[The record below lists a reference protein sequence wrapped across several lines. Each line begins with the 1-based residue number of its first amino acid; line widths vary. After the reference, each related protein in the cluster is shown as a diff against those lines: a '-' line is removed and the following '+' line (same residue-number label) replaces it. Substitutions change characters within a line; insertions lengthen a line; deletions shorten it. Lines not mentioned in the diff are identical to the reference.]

1 MRFLALFLLLCPAL
15 ASPVEEARTLY
26 ARGEMEGV
34 LARLEPLLS
43 GYDPSEE
50 ALLLAGFAYH
60 GLGQKE
66 QALYAFSRLVGTLR
80 GGAEALF
87 GFGLALRAAGDLEGA
102 RSALEEALR
111 QGYRDAE
118 PVLRTLPPPSPPA
131 PKARK
136 APPPFRAEQGR
147 FWVEGKPFQVR
158 GVNLGVALPGRFPAE
173 FPEEVWLYR
182 AWLELLSAM
191 GANAVR
197 VYTLLPPAFYRALL
211 GHNLTHPKR
220 PLYLFQGV
228 WTELPE
234 EEGYGDWE
242 GAFLEKFLLEGREV
256 LDALHGN
263 LRRPPKPGHA
273 HGDYTADVSPW
284 TLGLLVGREFEP
296 YSVAAY
302 NERHPG
308 RAYRGRFVEAL
319 PGASPF
325 ATYLA
330 EVLDRLAQYEGEAY
344 GTARPLGFVNWP
356 TLDPLTWESE
366 ASFQEE
372 YRLRKARGER
382 VEPPRAGPLH
392 EEDTVALDPTHLRP
406 TPHSPTSLFA
416 AYHVYPYY
424 PDFLVNEPSLEGGR
438 YRKYL
443 ERLKA
448 HHGEIPLLIAE
459 FGLPSSRGLAHFHP
473 EGFHH
478 GGLSEEAQAEKVAAL
493 WQDIEGLSLAG
504 GLVFAFLDEWF
515 KKNWLFMDL
524 EYPPERG
531 PLWHN
536 LLDPEENYG
545 LLAATAKEA
554 FRMDGRGEEW
564 EGVPFLLR
572 EEGRFLKA
580 HADAEYLWL
589 LYRGPLPLKVYL
601 DTVPGGVQVAE
612 GFGAEF
618 SLEVGPNGGR
628 LLVEKGYY
636 PYEELSHGL
645 PGTEFLHFRGFTKPG
660 GGPFVPFVLE
670 PNRRRTGRDGTD
682 YPRKTYELGAL
693 RRGEDPLGARDP
705 TADYA
710 LGPEGLL
717 EVRLPWGM
725 LLLTDP
731 SRPTAWYAPEPIPI
745 EGVGLLLEGSKPL
758 RFAWAPWE
766 APAFSSRLKPLY
778 YRLRYLWRGLGPL
791 SLPLGLWT
799 GQPDSLGALAPCG
812 VRADGARA
820 GPPRPGLR
828 P

>member
-1 MRFLALFLLLCPAL
+1 MRVLALLLLGGLAL
-15 ASPVEEARTLY
+15 AASLDEARALY
-26 ARGEMEGV
+26 ARGEMEGA
-34 LARLEPLLS
+34 LARLKPLLS
-43 GYDPSEE
+43 GYDPPEE
-50 ALLLAGFAYH
+50 ALLLAGFAHYR
-60 GLGQKE
+60 LGQLE
-66 QALYAFSRLVGTLR
+66 EALYPFARLVGTLR
-80 GGAEALF
+80 GGPEALY
-87 GFGLALRAAGDLEGA
+87 GFGLALRALGDLEGA

-111 QGYRDAE
+111 QGYGDAE

-136 APPPFRAEQGR
+136 APPSFRAEKGR

-211 GHNLTHPKR
+211 GHNLTHPKS

-308 RAYRGRFVEAL
+308 RAYRGRFLEAL

-325 ATYLA
+325 EAYLA
-330 EVLDRLAQYEGEAY
+330 EVLDRLARYEWEAY
-344 GTARPLGFVNWP
+344 GTARPLSVSNWP
-356 TLDPLTWESE
+356 TLDPLYHPTESTREEE
-366 ASFQEE
+366 AA
-372 YRLRKARGER
+372 LRRARGEQ
-382 VEPPRAGPLH
+382 VP
-392 EEDTVALDPTHLRP
+392 EEVVKEYNNDQVSLDMGKIQPIP
-406 TPHSPTSLFA
+406 GSPFTTFA
-416 AYHVYPYY
+416 NYHAYPYY
-424 PDFLVNEPSLEGGR
+424 PDFMNLDPTYGKAVGPFGPSNYFG
-438 YRKYL
+438 YL
-443 ERLKA
+443 QDLKR
-448 HHGEIPLLIAE
+448 HHGDQPVLIGE
-459 FGLPSSRGLAHFHP
+459 TGVPSSRGLAHFHP

-478 GGLSEEAQAEKVAAL
+478 GGLSEEAQAEGVAAL
-493 WQDIEGLSLAG
+493 WQDIAALDLAG
-504 GLVFAFLDEWF
+504 GLVFALLDEWF

-524 EYPPERG
+524 EYPPERD

-545 LLAATAKEA
+545 LLAATAKGA
-554 FRMDGRGEEW
+554 FRLDGNPEEW
-564 EGVPFLLR
+564 EGMSFLLQ

-580 HADAEYLWL
+580 HADPEYLWL
-589 LYRGPLPLKVYL
+589 LYRGPLPLKIYL

-745 EGVGLLLEGSKPL
+745 EGVNLLLEG
-758 RFAWAPWE
+758 
-766 APAFSSRLKPLY
+766 
-778 YRLRYLWRGLGPL
+778 
-791 SLPLGLWT
+791 
-799 GQPDSLGALAPCG
+799 
-812 VRADGARA
+812 
-820 GPPRPGLR
+820 
-828 P
+828 

>member
-1 MRFLALFLLLCPAL
+1 MRVLALLLLGGLAL
-15 ASPVEEARTLY
+15 AASLDEARALY
-26 ARGEMEGV
+26 ARGEMEGA
-34 LARLEPLLS
+34 LARLKPLLS
-43 GYDPSEE
+43 GYDPPEE
-50 ALLLAGFAYH
+50 ALLLAGFAHYR
-60 GLGQKE
+60 LGQLE
-66 QALYAFSRLVGTLR
+66 VALYPFARLVGTLK
-80 GGAEALF
+80 GGPEALY
-87 GFGLALRAAGDLEGA
+87 GFGLALRALGDLEGA

-111 QGYRDAE
+111 QGYGDAE
-118 PVLRTLPPPSPPA
+118 PVLRALPPPSPPA

-136 APPPFRAEQGR
+136 APPPFRAEKGR

-242 GAFLEKFLLEGREV
+242 GPFLERFLLEGREV

-325 ATYLA
+325 AAYLA
-330 EVLDRLAQYEGEAY
+330 EVLDRLARYEWEAY

-406 TPHSPTSLFA
+406 APHSPTSLFA

-448 HHGEIPLLIAE
+448 HHGEMPLLIAE
-459 FGLPSSRGLAHFHP
+459 FGLPGSRGLAHFHP

-478 GGLSEEAQAEKVAAL
+478 GGLSEEAQAEGVAAL
-493 WQDIEGLSLAG
+493 WQDIAALDLAG
-504 GLVFAFLDEWF
+504 GLVFALLDEWF

-524 EYPPERG
+524 EYPPERD

-545 LLAATAKEA
+545 LLAATAKGA
-554 FRMDGRGEEW
+554 FRLDGNPEEW
-564 EGVPFLLR
+564 EKVPFLLR

-580 HADAEYLWL
+580 HADPEYLWL

-745 EGVGLLLEGSKPL
+745 EGVNLLLEGGKPL
-758 RFAWAPWE
+758 RFAWTPWE
-766 APAFSSRLKPLY
+766 APPFALRLKPLY
-778 YRLRYLWRGLGPL
+778 FRLQALWRGP
-791 SLPLGLWT
+791 
-799 GQPDSLGALAPCG
+799 
-812 VRADGARA
+812 
-820 GPPRPGLR
+820 
-828 P
+828 

>member
-1 MRFLALFLLLCPAL
+1 MRVLALLLLGGLAL
-15 ASPVEEARTLY
+15 AASLDEARALY
-26 ARGEMEGV
+26 ARGEMEGA
-34 LARLEPLLS
+34 LARLKPLLS
-43 GYDPSEE
+43 GYDPPEE
-50 ALLLAGFAYH
+50 ALLLAGFAHYR
-60 GLGQKE
+60 LGQLE
-66 QALYAFSRLVGTLR
+66 EALYPFARLVGTLK
-80 GGAEALF
+80 GGPEALY
-87 GFGLALRAAGDLEGA
+87 GFGLALRALGDLEGA

-111 QGYRDAE
+111 QGYGDAE

-136 APPPFRAEQGR
+136 APPPFRAEKGR

-191 GANAVR
+191 GANTVR

-242 GAFLEKFLLEGREV
+242 GPFLEKFLLEGREV

-308 RAYRGRFVEAL
+308 RAYRGRFVETL

-325 ATYLA
+325 AAYLA
-330 EVLDRLAQYEGEAY
+330 EVLDRLAQYEWEAY
-344 GTARPLGFVNWP
+344 GSLRPLGFVNWP

-372 YRLRKARGER
+372 YRLRKARGEK

-406 TPHSPTSLFA
+406 APHSPTSLFA

-448 HHGEIPLLIAE
+448 HHGEMPLLIAE
-459 FGLPSSRGLAHFHP
+459 FGLPGSRGLAHFHP

-478 GGLSEEAQAEKVAAL
+478 GGLSEEAQAEGVAAL
-493 WQDIEGLSLAG
+493 WQDIAALDLAG
-504 GLVFAFLDEWF
+504 GLVFALLDEWF

-524 EYPPERG
+524 EYPPERD

-545 LLAATAKEA
+545 LLAATARGA
-554 FRMDGRGEEW
+554 FRLDGNPEEW
-564 EGVPFLLR
+564 EKVPFLLR

-580 HADAEYLWL
+580 HADPEYLWL
-589 LYRGPLPLKVYL
+589 LYHGPLPLKVYL

-618 SLEVGPNGGR
+618 SLEIGPEGGR

-725 LLLTDP
+725 LLITDP
-731 SRPTAWYAPEPIPI
+731 SRPTAWYAPKPIPI
-745 EGVGLLLEGSKPL
+745 EGVNLLLEGGKPL
-758 RFAWAPWE
+758 RFAWTPWE
-766 APAFSSRLKPLY
+766 APPFALRLKPLY
-778 YRLRYLWRGLGPL
+778 FRLQALWRGP
-791 SLPLGLWT
+791 
-799 GQPDSLGALAPCG
+799 
-812 VRADGARA
+812 
-820 GPPRPGLR
+820 
-828 P
+828 

>member
-1 MRFLALFLLLCPAL
+1 MRVLALLLLGGLAL
-15 ASPVEEARTLY
+15 AASLDEARALY
-26 ARGEMEGV
+26 ARGEMEGA
-34 LARLEPLLS
+34 LARLKPLLS
-43 GYDPSEE
+43 GYDPPEE
-50 ALLLAGFAYH
+50 ALLLAGFAHYR
-60 GLGQKE
+60 LGQLE
-66 QALYAFSRLVGTLR
+66 EALYPFARLVGTLK
-80 GGAEALF
+80 GGPEALY
-87 GFGLALRAAGDLEGA
+87 GFGLALRALGDLEGA

-111 QGYRDAE
+111 QGYGDAE
-118 PVLRTLPPPSPPA
+118 PVLRALPPPSPPA

-136 APPPFRAEQGR
+136 APPPFRAEKGR

-182 AWLELLSAM
+182 AWLELISAM
-191 GANAVR
+191 GANTVR

-211 GHNLTHPKR
+211 GHNLTHPKS

-242 GAFLEKFLLEGREV
+242 GPFLEKFLLEGREV

-308 RAYRGRFVEAL
+308 RAYRGLFVEAL

-325 ATYLA
+325 AAYLA

-344 GTARPLGFVNWP
+344 GAARPLGFVNWP

-406 TPHSPTSLFA
+406 APNSPTSLFA

-448 HHGEIPLLIAE
+448 HHGEMPLLIAE

-478 GGLSEEAQAEKVAAL
+478 GGLSEEAQAEGVAAL
-493 WQDIEGLSLAG
+493 WQDIAALDLAG
-504 GLVFAFLDEWF
+504 GLVFALLDEWF

-524 EYPPERG
+524 EYPPERD

-545 LLAATAKEA
+545 LLAATARGA
-554 FRMDGRGEEW
+554 FRLDGNPEEW
-564 EGVPFLLR
+564 EKVPFLLR

-580 HADAEYLWL
+580 HADPEYLWL

-636 PYEELSHGL
+636 PYEELSYGL

-660 GGPFVPFVLE
+660 EGPFVPFVLE

-682 YPRKTYELGAL
+682 YPRKTYELGAM

-731 SRPTAWYAPEPIPI
+731 SRPTAWYAPKPIPI
-745 EGVGLLLEGSKPL
+745 EGVNLLLEGGKPL
-758 RFAWAPWE
+758 RFAWTPWE
-766 APAFSSRLKPLY
+766 APPFALRLKPLY
-778 YRLRYLWRGLGPL
+778 FRLQALWRGP
-791 SLPLGLWT
+791 
-799 GQPDSLGALAPCG
+799 
-812 VRADGARA
+812 
-820 GPPRPGLR
+820 
-828 P
+828 

>member
-1 MRFLALFLLLCPAL
+1 VRVLALLLLGGLAL
-15 ASPVEEARTLY
+15 AASLDEARALY
-26 ARGEMEGV
+26 ARGEMEGA
-34 LARLEPLLS
+34 LARLKPLLS
-43 GYDPSEE
+43 GYDPPEE
-50 ALLLAGFAYH
+50 ALLLAGFAHYR
-60 GLGQKE
+60 LGQLE
-66 QALYAFSRLVGTLR
+66 EALYPFARLVGTLK
-80 GGAEALF
+80 GGPEALY
-87 GFGLALRAAGDLEGA
+87 GFGLALRALGDLEGA

-111 QGYRDAE
+111 QGYGDAE

-136 APPPFRAEQGR
+136 APPPFRAEKGR

-191 GANAVR
+191 GANTVR

-211 GHNLTHPKR
+211 GHNLTHPKS

-242 GAFLEKFLLEGREV
+242 GPFLEKFLLEGREV

-308 RAYRGRFVEAL
+308 RAYRGRFLEAL

-325 ATYLA
+325 EAYLA

-406 TPHSPTSLFA
+406 APNSPTSLFA

-424 PDFLVNEPSLEGGR
+424 PDFLVNEPGLEGGR

-448 HHGEIPLLIAE
+448 HHGEMPLLIAE

-478 GGLSEEAQAEKVAAL
+478 GGLSEEAQAEGVAVL
-493 WQDIEGLSLAG
+493 WQDIAALDLAG
-504 GLVFAFLDEWF
+504 GLVFALLDEWF

-524 EYPPERG
+524 EYPPERD

-545 LLAATAKEA
+545 FLAATARGA
-554 FRMDGRGEEW
+554 FRLDGNPEEW
-564 EGVPFLLR
+564 EKVPFLLR

-580 HADAEYLWL
+580 HADPEYLWL

-618 SLEVGPNGGR
+618 SLEIGPEGGR

-660 GGPFVPFVLE
+660 EGPFVPFVLE

-725 LLLTDP
+725 LLITDP
-731 SRPTAWYAPEPIPI
+731 SRPTAWYAPKPIPI
-745 EGVGLLLEGSKPL
+745 EGVNLLLEGGKPL
-758 RFAWAPWE
+758 RFAWTPWE
-766 APAFSSRLKPLY
+766 APPFALRLKPLY
-778 YRLRYLWRGLGPL
+778 FRLQALWRGP
-791 SLPLGLWT
+791 
-799 GQPDSLGALAPCG
+799 
-812 VRADGARA
+812 
-820 GPPRPGLR
+820 
-828 P
+828 

>member
-1 MRFLALFLLLCPAL
+1 
-15 ASPVEEARTLY
+15 
-26 ARGEMEGV
+26 
-34 LARLEPLLS
+34 
-43 GYDPSEE
+43 
-50 ALLLAGFAYH
+50 
-60 GLGQKE
+60 
-66 QALYAFSRLVGTLR
+66 
-80 GGAEALF
+80 
-87 GFGLALRAAGDLEGA
+87 
-102 RSALEEALR
+102 
-111 QGYRDAE
+111 
-118 PVLRTLPPPSPPA
+118 
-131 PKARK
+131 
-136 APPPFRAEQGR
+136 
-147 FWVEGKPFQVR
+147 
-158 GVNLGVALPGRFPAE
+158 VNLGVALPGRFPAE

-191 GANAVR
+191 GANTVR

-242 GAFLEKFLLEGREV
+242 GPFLEKFLLEGREV

-308 RAYRGRFVEAL
+308 RAYRGRFLEAL

-325 ATYLA
+325 EAYIA
-330 EVLDRLAQYEGEAY
+330 EVLDRLARYEWEAY
-344 GTARPLGFVNWP
+344 GAARPLGFVNWP

-392 EEDTVALDPTHLRP
+392 EEDTVVLDPTHLRP
-406 TPHSPTSLFA
+406 APHSPTSLFA

-424 PDFLVNEPSLEGGR
+424 PDFLVNEPGLEGGTLPQVPGAPQGPPR
-438 YRKYL
+438 GDAPPHRRVRPARKP
-443 ERLKA
+443 RPR
-448 HHGEIPLLIAE
+448 PLPPR
-459 FGLPSSRGLAHFHP
+459 GVPSRGAL
-473 EGFHH
+473 
-478 GGLSEEAQAEKVAAL
+478 GG
-493 WQDIEGLSLAG
+493 GPGGRGGRSLAG
-504 GLVFAFLDEWF
+504 HRRLRPGGRARLRPSGRVVQEELALHGPGI
-515 KKNWLFMDL
+515 
-524 EYPPERG
+524 PPERD

-545 LLAATAKEA
+545 LLAATARGA
-554 FRMDGRGEEW
+554 FRLDGNPEEW
-564 EGVPFLLR
+564 EKVPFLLR

-580 HADAEYLWL
+580 HADPEYLWL

-618 SLEVGPNGGR
+618 SLEIGPEGGR

-745 EGVGLLLEGSKPL
+745 EGVNLLLEGGKPL
-758 RFAWAPWE
+758 RFAWTPWE
-766 APAFSSRLKPLY
+766 APPFALRLKPLY
-778 YRLRYLWRGLGPL
+778 FRLKTLWRGP
-791 SLPLGLWT
+791 
-799 GQPDSLGALAPCG
+799 
-812 VRADGARA
+812 
-820 GPPRPGLR
+820 
-828 P
+828 

>member
-1 MRFLALFLLLCPAL
+1 MRVLALLLLGGLAL
-15 ASPVEEARTLY
+15 AASLDEARALY
-26 ARGEMEGV
+26 ARGEMEGA
-34 LARLEPLLS
+34 LARLKPLLS
-43 GYDPSEE
+43 GYDPPEE
-50 ALLLAGFAYH
+50 ALLLAGFAHYR
-60 GLGQKE
+60 LGQLE
-66 QALYAFSRLVGTLR
+66 EALYAFARLVGTLK
-80 GGAEALF
+80 GGPEALY
-87 GFGLALRAAGDLEGA
+87 GFGLALRALGDLEGA

-111 QGYRDAE
+111 RGYGDAE

-136 APPPFRAEQGR
+136 APPPFRAEKGR

-242 GAFLEKFLLEGREV
+242 SAFLEKFLLEGREV

-302 NERHPG
+302 NERHPE
-308 RAYRGRFVEAL
+308 RAYRGRFLEAL
-319 PGASPF
+319 PRASPF
-325 ATYLA
+325 AAYIA

-344 GTARPLGFVNWP
+344 GAARPLGFVNWP

-392 EEDTVALDPTHLRP
+392 EEDTVVLDPTHLRP
-406 TPHSPTSLFA
+406 APHSPTSLFA

-448 HHGEIPLLIAE
+448 HHGEMPLLIAE

-478 GGLSEEAQAEKVAAL
+478 GGLSEEAQAEGVAAL
-493 WQDIEGLSLAG
+493 WQDIAALDLAG
-504 GLVFAFLDEWF
+504 GLVFALLDEWF

-524 EYPPERG
+524 EYPPERD

-545 LLAATAKEA
+545 LLTATARGA
-554 FRMDGRGEEW
+554 FRLDGNPEEW
-564 EGVPFLLR
+564 EKVPFLLR

-580 HADAEYLWL
+580 HADPEYLWL
-589 LYRGPLPLKVYL
+589 LYRGPLPLRLYL
-601 DTVPGGVQVAE
+601 DTVPGGVKVAE

-618 SLEVGPNGGR
+618 DLEIGPEGGR
-628 LLVEKGYY
+628 LLIEKAYY
-636 PYEELSHGL
+636 PYQELDHGL
-645 PGTEFLHFRGFTKPG
+645 PGTEYLHFRGFTKPG
-660 GGPFVPFVLE
+660 KGPFVPFVLE

-725 LLLTDP
+725 LLITDP

-745 EGVGLLLEGSKPL
+745 EGVNLLLEGGKPL
-758 RFAWAPWE
+758 RFAWTPWE
-766 APAFSSRLKPLY
+766 ALPFALRLKPLY
-778 YRLRYLWRGLGPL
+778 FRLQALWRGP
-791 SLPLGLWT
+791 
-799 GQPDSLGALAPCG
+799 
-812 VRADGARA
+812 
-820 GPPRPGLR
+820 
-828 P
+828 

>member
-1 MRFLALFLLLCPAL
+1 MRVLALLLLGSLAL
-15 ASPVEEARTLY
+15 AASLDEARALY
-26 ARGEMEGV
+26 ARGEMEGA
-34 LARLEPLLS
+34 LARLKPLLS
-43 GYDPSEE
+43 GYDPPEE
-50 ALLLAGFAYH
+50 ALLLAGFAHYR
-60 GLGQKE
+60 LGQVE
-66 QALYAFSRLVGTLR
+66 EALYPFARLVGTLK
-80 GGAEALF
+80 GGPEALY
-87 GFGLALRAAGDLEGA
+87 GFGLALRALGDLEGA

-111 QGYRDAE
+111 QGYGDAE

-136 APPPFRAEQGR
+136 APPPFRAEKGR

-319 PGASPF
+319 PRASPF
-325 ATYLA
+325 AAYFA
-330 EVLDRLAQYEGEAY
+330 EVLDRLAQYEWEAY
-344 GTARPLGFVNWP
+344 GTARPLSFVNWP

-372 YRLRKARGER
+372 YRLRKARGEK

-406 TPHSPTSLFA
+406 APHSPTSLFA

-448 HHGEIPLLIAE
+448 HHGEMPLLIAE

-478 GGLSEEAQAEKVAAL
+478 GGLSEEAQAEGVAAL
-493 WQDIEGLSLAG
+493 WQDIAALDLAG
-504 GLVFAFLDEWF
+504 GLVFALLDEWF

-524 EYPPERG
+524 EYPPERD

-545 LLAATAKEA
+545 LLAATARGA
-554 FRMDGRGEEW
+554 FRLDGRGEEW
-564 EGVPFLLR
+564 EGVPFLLQ

-580 HADAEYLWL
+580 HADPEYLWL

-618 SLEVGPNGGR
+618 SLEIGPEGGR

-645 PGTEFLHFRGFTKPG
+645 PGTEFLHFRGLTKPG
-660 GGPFVPFVLE
+660 EGPFVPFVLE

-725 LLLTDP
+725 LLITDP
-731 SRPTAWYAPEPIPI
+731 SRPTAWYAPKPIPI
-745 EGVGLLLEGSKPL
+745 EGVNLLLEGGKPL
-758 RFAWAPWE
+758 RSAWTPWE
-766 APAFSSRLKPLY
+766 APSFSLRLKPLY
-778 YRLRYLWRGLGPL
+778 FRLKALWRGP
-791 SLPLGLWT
+791 
-799 GQPDSLGALAPCG
+799 
-812 VRADGARA
+812 
-820 GPPRPGLR
+820 
-828 P
+828 

>member
-1 MRFLALFLLLCPAL
+1 MRVLGLLLLGSLAL
-15 ASPVEEARTLY
+15 ASPLEEARALY
-26 ARGEMEGV
+26 ARGEMEGA
-34 LARLEPLLS
+34 LARLKPLLP
-43 GYDPSEE
+43 GYDPPEE
-50 ALLLAGFAYH
+50 ALLLSGFAH
-60 GLGQKE
+60 LRLGRAE
-66 QALYAFSRLVGTLR
+66 EALYAFSRLVGTLR

-87 GFGLALRAAGDLEGA
+87 GFGLALRAKGDLEGA

-118 PVLRTLPPPSPPA
+118 PILRTLPPPSPPA
-131 PKARK
+131 PKARQ
-136 APPPFRAEQGR
+136 APPPFRAEKGA
-147 FWVEGKPFQVR
+147 FFVGGKPLRVR

-173 FPEEVWLYR
+173 FPEALWLYR
-182 AWLELLSAM
+182 AWLELLGSM

-211 GHNLTHPKR
+211 LHNLTHPER

-242 GAFLEKFLLEGREV
+242 GVFLEKFLLEGREV

-308 RAYRGRFVEAL
+308 RAYRGRFVEVL

-325 ATYLA
+325 EAYLA

-344 GTARPLGFVNWP
+344 STARPLGFVNWP

-406 TPHSPTSLFA
+406 APNSPTSLFA

-424 PDFLVNEPSLEGGR
+424 PDFMVNEPSLEGGR

-443 ERLKA
+443 ERLKV
-448 HHGEIPLLIAE
+448 HHGEMPLLIAE
-459 FGLPSSRGLAHFHP
+459 FGLPTSRGLAHFHP

-493 WQDIEGLSLAG
+493 WQDIEGLGLAG

-524 EYPPERG
+524 EYPPERD

-536 LLDPEENYG
+536 LLDAEENYG
-545 LLAATAKEA
+545 LLAATAKGA
-554 FRMDGRGEEW
+554 FRLDGNPGEW
-564 EGVPFLLR
+564 EKVPFLLR

-580 HADAEYLWL
+580 HADPEYLWL
-589 LYRGPLPLKVYL
+589 LYRGPLPLKLYL

-612 GFGAEF
+612 GFGAELA
-618 SLEVGPNGGR
+618 LEVGPEGGR
-628 LLVEKGYY
+628 LLVEKDYY
-636 PYEELSHGL
+636 PYRELSHGL

-670 PNRRRTGRDGTD
+670 PNRRRTGRNGTD

-725 LLLTDP
+725 LLIADP

-745 EGVGLLLEGSKPL
+745 EGVNLLLEGGKPL
-758 RFAWAPWE
+758 HFAWTPWE
-766 APAFSSRLKPLY
+766 APAFSLRLKPLY
-778 YRLRYLWRGLGPL
+778 FRLKELWRGP
-791 SLPLGLWT
+791 
-799 GQPDSLGALAPCG
+799 
-812 VRADGARA
+812 
-820 GPPRPGLR
+820 
-828 P
+828 